1 MQDFI
6 QSFSQLGQGCKVF
19 IILMA
24 VFFTFITTYLVI
36 QSIRHKEF

>member
-6 QSFSQLGQGCKVF
+6 HSFIELGQGCKVF
-19 IILMA
+19 LILSMI
-24 VFFTFITTYLVI
+24 FFIVLIVYLII